1 MENTKNVPVAS
12 VADVERMAKAIT
24 ASGLYGI
31 KKPEQAVAL
40 MLVAQA
46 EGLHPAIAARDYH
59 IIEGR
64 PALKADAMLA
74 RFQEAGGCIKWIELS
89 DTCAK
94 AEFSHP
100 KGGALVLDW
109 TIERARQAGLACR
122 DTWRK
127 YPRSMLKARLI
138 SDGIRAVF
146 PGVICGAYTPEE
158 EEEEDISADK
168 KEFRRVDAEI
178 VKESPAELP
187 RERAREVP
195 PDEVRADRSR
205 RSNNQ
210 VERLKAAAEKAAV
223 VDVTPSENP
232 AEVMRDALKQN
243 HEEQFVVD
251 WINGARAM
259 VAQMGKTA
267 AELKPDAIKAF
278 GSSLPAAVH
287 NFLMEVWLTE
297 QNAKKEAESAPEPV
311 EPEVSEPIPDPDPD
325 GPGPSDGHYYDIDS
339 NAGDR

>member
-12 VADVERMAKAIT
+12 VAEVERMAKAIT

-46 EGLHPAIAARDYH
+46 EGRHPAIAARDYH

-74 RFQEAGGCIKWIELS
+74 RFQEAGGCIRWIELS
-89 DTCAK
+89 DNVAK

-109 TIERARQAGLACR
+109 TIERARQAGLAGR
-122 DTWRK
+122 DNWHK

-146 PGVICGAYTPEE
+146 PGVICGTYTP

-168 KEFRRVDAEI
+168 KEFRRVDAEV

-243 HEEQFVVD
+243 HEEQLVVD

-278 GSSLPAAVH
+278 GSPLPAAVH

-311 EPEVSEPIPDPDPD
+311 EPEVSEPAPETAPS
-325 GPGPSDGHYYDIDS
+325 PSDALSYDVDS